1 VSGTEEAKRLR
12 RALARIMEAQDEA
25 LEATDRA
32 LELGG
37 ESQERLEGV
46 LEDVRDILVGA
57 SDDVREILGE
67 DQQAR

>member
-1 VSGTEEAKRLR
+1 VSGAEESERLR
-12 RALARIMEAQDEA
+12 RALARLMEAQDEA

-32 LELGG
+32 LEFGG
-37 ESQERLEGV
+37 ESEGRLEGT

>member
-1 VSGTEEAKRLR
+1 MR
-12 RALARIMEAQDEA
+12 RALARLMEAQDEA

-32 LELGG
+32 LELAG
-37 ESQERLEGV
+37 EKEERLEGT

-57 SDDVREILGE
+57 ADDVREILGE

>member
-1 VSGTEEAKRLR
+1 VSGAETQRLR
-12 RALARIMEAQDEA
+12 RALARLMEAQDEA

-37 ESQERLEGV
+37 ENDERLEET

-57 SDDVREILGE
+57 SDDVREILEEGP
-67 DQQAR
+67 QAK